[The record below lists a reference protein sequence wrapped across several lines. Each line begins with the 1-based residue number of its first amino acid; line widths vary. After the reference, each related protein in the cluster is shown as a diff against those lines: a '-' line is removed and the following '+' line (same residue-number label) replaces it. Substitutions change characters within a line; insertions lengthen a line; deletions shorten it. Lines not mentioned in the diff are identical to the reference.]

1 MRYIIYKALDNP
13 PSFVGLKGSY
23 IKIAVVGVI
32 LSGVMG
38 LIAGGVFNG
47 LVGVIVFIACAAAA
61 YWGVMAFQARFTE
74 RELRKWL
81 SSMKLMDVIVFGPE
95 SFSSLA
101 RRRLEAAERV
111 TKKE

>member
-23 IKIAVVGVI
+23 IKIAVVGVVI
-32 LSGVMG
+32 SGVIG
-38 LIAGGVFNG
+38 LVAGSVFNG
-47 LVGVIVFIACAAAA
+47 LVGVIVFIAFAAAV
-61 YWGVMAFQARFTE
+61 YLGVMAFQARFTE
-74 RELRKWL
+74 RERRKWL
-81 SSMKLMDVIVFGPE
+81 SSMKLSDVIVFDPE
-95 SFSSLA
+95 SFLTLA